1 MHKILVRNDQDEI
14 IEESGE
20 SIPGLMIYVY
30 FAVSFDETQI
40 FSPEKMPPR
49 SVIRRKFAVSKFFTE
64 ESLVFSSV
72 RKMNLSGNS
81 ETYQAALE
89 ERRAKEM
96 VEVEEWIDS
105 TQLEL
110 YRLINKDG
118 RRRSSFL
125 MSEECME
132 HISNITRKV

>member
-1 MHKILVRNDQDEI
+1 M
-14 IEESGE
+14 IEESRE
-20 SIPGLMIYVY
+20 SILRFMIYVY

-40 FSPEKMPPR
+40 FSHKKMPPH

-81 ETYQAALE
+81 ETYHAALE
-89 ERRAKEM
+89 ERREKEM

-105 TQLEL
+105 TQFEL
-110 YRLINKDG
+110 YQLINKDG

-132 HISNITRKV
+132 HISTITRKV